1 MNGII
6 RLILLCALLSGCA
19 ITESV
24 RQPRPMRIECSTKSK
39 LDRFELLK
47 TALEKNAFRL
57 TGEDYENGTLTAA
70 RFPSPVF
77 LGDQVMFQGGLH
89 LVGEV
94 DSTSITIYLYKAMN
108 ADKENPKLE
117 VSYDEKNSPL
127 YVKPF
132 FEQLLIDLRKGCA
145 EK

>member
-1 MNGII
+1 
-6 RLILLCALLSGCA
+6 
-19 ITESV
+19 
-24 RQPRPMRIECSTKSK
+24 MRIECATKSK

-47 TALEKNAFRL
+47 AALENNAFKL
-57 TGEDYENGTLTAA
+57 TGEDYEKGTLTAA

-77 LGDQVMFQGGLH
+77 LGDQVLFQGGLH

-94 DSTSITIYLYKAMN
+94 DAVSITLYLYKAMN

-117 VSYDEKNSPL
+117 VSYDEKNAPL
-127 YVKPF
+127 YVRPF
-132 FEQLLIDLRKGCA
+132 FQQLLIDLRKGCS